1 MEITSTLEQGQVP
14 VTVFHITG
22 SVDAASYEQLQNQ
35 AQTAV
40 SGGARKIVLDLSH
53 VPYMSSAGLR
63 ALNHIYNLL
72 DADPA
77 TASTVRAGVMSGK
90 VKSPNLKLLNQNPR
104 VQEVL
109 RMAGY
114 DMFLEIHH
122 SAQEAVASFQHV
134 Q

>member
-1 MEITSTLEQGQVP
+1 MEIKTTREQGHVQ

-35 AQTAV
+35 AQAAV
-40 SGGARKIVLDLSH
+40 SGGARKLVLDLQR

-63 ALNHIYNLL
+63 ALNYIYNLV
-72 DADPA
+72 DGHPA
-77 TASTVRAGVMSGK
+77 TASTMRAGVMSGK
-90 VKSPNLKLLNQNPR
+90 TKSANLKLLNPNPR
-104 VQEVL
+104 VQQVL

-122 SAQEAVASFQHV
+122 SAQEAVASFQ
-134 Q
+134 